1 MSTPDDRPG
10 SRLRVAPW
18 LPPEH
23 AVTGEDATREL
34 PVATGSDTVEL
45 GLVGGHRRRRRY
57 AVAVLCAAI
66 VLLTGVGL
74 WTATRTDRRPDP
86 VLPTGQPAAAPAT
99 TRQAPATT
107 AAPTPSATPSPT
119 PGRTTPRPTERP
131 TTAGPTVTVLG
142 APDVA
147 GHCAATTGGQARLR
161 RPAQGPDAAVDN
173 WACSDA
179 LGLFLYGTDLNA
191 ACDRQYGAGAVA
203 EFTNRDDATSW
214 RCRR

>member
-23 AVTGEDATREL
+23 AVTGDDATREL
-34 PVATGSDTVEL
+34 PVAAGQDTVEL
-45 GLVGGHRRRRRY
+45 GLVRRPRRRY
-57 AVAVLCAAI
+57 AMVVLCGVI
-66 VLLTGVGL
+66 VLLAGVGL
-74 WTATRTDRRPDP
+74 WTATRTDPRHDP
-86 VLPTGQPAAAPAT
+86 VLPTPAAPVAAPAT

-107 AAPTPSATPSPT
+107 GAPTPGPSPSPT
-119 PGRTTPRPTERP
+119 PSRIPRTSAPP

-147 GHCAATTGGQARLR
+147 GQCAATTGGQARLR
-161 RPAQGPDAAVDN
+161 RPAQGPDAAIDN
-173 WACSDA
+173 WSCADS
-179 LGLFLYGTDLNA
+179 LGLFLYGTDLTA
-191 ACDRQYGAGAVA
+191 ACQRQHGRDAYA